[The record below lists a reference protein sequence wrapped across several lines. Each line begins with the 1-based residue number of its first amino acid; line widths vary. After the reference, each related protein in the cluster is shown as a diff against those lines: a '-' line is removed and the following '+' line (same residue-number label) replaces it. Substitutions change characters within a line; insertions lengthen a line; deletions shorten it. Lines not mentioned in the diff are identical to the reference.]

1 METEMMEMQEI
12 LKAWLEKYQKLLQ
25 KLKISQHKS
34 RGYLEID
41 DRYQPPQ
48 YYHHWWNQ
56 ETNQEHR
63 RYM

>member
-12 LKAWLEKYQKLLQ
+12 LKEWLEKYQKLLQ
-25 KLKISQHKS
+25 KLKVSQHES

-48 YYHHWWNQ
+48 
-56 ETNQEHR
+56 
-63 RYM
+63 